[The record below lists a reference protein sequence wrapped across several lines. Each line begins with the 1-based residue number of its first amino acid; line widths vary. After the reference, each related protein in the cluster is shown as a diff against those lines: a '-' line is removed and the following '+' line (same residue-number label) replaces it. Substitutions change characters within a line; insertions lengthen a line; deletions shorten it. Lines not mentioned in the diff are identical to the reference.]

1 MLKKRKIIHRAVS
14 ILLASF
20 IGIGS
25 CISGYVNVRAESI
38 ALSGSFALI
47 ETLLMSMGYTCG
59 LSDLATKPDSEIKDL
74 EDKLNEWMKSDYD
87 RIVEKYVASYP
98 DLPPWGSP
106 TPAPTSSPPVTI
118 APGEPVSQPMTWEE
132 IQSQALKEKNLD
144 LLKMGA
150 ATFWCLKQAV
160 SDLWK
165 NAMNIVEVE
174 EGVPEGAVNV
184 IAGSDY
190 PYYLYYHYLASNGYE
205 GIELHLVSKGFIYS
219 KADTSFGFEF
229 NDFKSYASKDG
240 VSFSLFQNGVAIGG
254 YPQVY
259 KFYQFS
265 TNLPVFSTKDDGFAW
280 LNSQSNVYQPS
291 KDDIWVVPTI
301 KDAYD
306 NNQLPS
312 LPDTYPPAI
321 TIPSL
326 QEFKDLAQQGDE
338 DEENRP
344 VILNEF
350 ITNHYVNTDPD
361 PDPEPTPDPG
371 GSGGEGGG
379 TGGDSGDLDPAPS
392 PTPTPDEENGQY
404 KSPGLR
410 NFFPFCIPFDLYDL
424 FSNFTANRKAPRFE
438 FPLKSERFGIDE
450 KVVIDLAVFDEVAA
464 VLRLLELIL
473 FVVILAVASRK
484 LIGAL

>member
-1 MLKKRKIIHRAVS
+1 M
-14 ILLASF
+14 
-20 IGIGS
+20 
-25 CISGYVNVRAESI
+25 ES
-38 ALSGSFALI
+38 
-47 ETLLMSMGYTCG
+47 
-59 LSDLATKPDSEIKDL
+59 P
-74 EDKLNEWMKSDYD
+74 
-87 RIVEKYVASYP
+87 R
-98 DLPPWGSP
+98 
-106 TPAPTSSPPVTI
+106 
-118 APGEPVSQPMTWEE
+118 EE

-190 PYYLYYHYLASNGYE
+190 PYYLYYYYKAKNGSS
-205 GIELHLVSKGFIYS
+205 GIELYLVSKGFIYS
-219 KADTSFGFEF
+219 KTAKSFGY
-229 NDFKSYASKDG
+229 DFTHYKFYSSNDG
-240 VSFSLFQNGVAIGG
+240 VSFHLVKDGSTASESG
-254 YPQVY
+254 YPNVSQI
-259 KFYQFS
+259 YQFS
-265 TNLPVFSTKDDGFAW
+265 TNLPVFSTRADGNAW
-280 LNSQSNVYQPS
+280 FNSQSNVYQPN

-306 NNQLPS
+306 NKQLPS

-379 TGGDSGDLDPAPS
+379 TGGDPGDLDPAPS